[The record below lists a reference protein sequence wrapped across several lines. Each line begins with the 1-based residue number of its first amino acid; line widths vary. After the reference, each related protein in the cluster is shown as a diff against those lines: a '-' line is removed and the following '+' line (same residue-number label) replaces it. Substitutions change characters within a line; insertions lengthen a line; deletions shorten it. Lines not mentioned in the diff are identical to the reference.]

1 MDDEAIRLYL
11 HNQLGSVFP
20 DLVAYYRP
28 AGNILLER
36 PCIIYEPK
44 ATEPAFANNT
54 VYAAGTRFQITIL
67 SDLPLGYS
75 NKLNAFEMVGVT
87 VTSNNTYVADDIVHD
102 VFVVS
107 VNTIT

>member
-1 MDDEAIRLYL
+1 MDDDTIRLYL
-11 HNQLGSVFP
+11 HSQINSMFP

-44 ATEPAFANNT
+44 AIEPAFANNT
-54 VYAAGTRFQITIL
+54 VYVAGTRFQLTIL
-67 SDLPLGYS
+67 SNLPLGYPD
-75 NKLNAFEMVGVT
+75 KRKVFDMVGVT
-87 VTSNNTYVADDIVHD
+87 VTSNNTYIANDIVHD